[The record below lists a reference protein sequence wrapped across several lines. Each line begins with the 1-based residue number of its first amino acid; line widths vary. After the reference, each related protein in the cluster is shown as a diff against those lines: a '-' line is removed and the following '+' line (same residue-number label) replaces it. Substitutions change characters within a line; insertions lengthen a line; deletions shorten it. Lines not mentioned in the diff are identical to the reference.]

1 MSEVDL
7 ESQVSSGDEGA
18 GGERLVPV
26 GEAIRYRKRAQG
38 AEQEAAT
45 LQQQLEASEEKS
57 KQLARELDEAKHER
71 ELIASLTAA
80 GASDLEAAVLLAKA
94 RMEGTDGD
102 VDSVVEQLRKEKT
115 YLFEDVETS
124 GVASKTA
131 GVRERKPSG
140 QSVLDRAAKR
150 AATSGSRA
158 DMQEY
163 LRVRRQFV

>member
-1 MSEVDL
+1 MSEVDF
-7 ESQVSSGDEGA
+7 ESQVSSGDEAAGA
-18 GGERLVPV
+18 ERLVPV
-26 GEAIRYRKRAQG
+26 GEAIRYRRRAQE
-38 AEQEAAT
+38 AESQAAT
-45 LQQQLEASEEKS
+45 LEQQLQASRAKNE
-57 KQLARELDEAKHER
+57 QLAGELNETKLEGK
-71 ELIASLTAA
+71 LIASLTAA

-115 YLFEDVETS
+115 YLFEDVET
-124 GVASKTA
+124 GAVISKTA
-131 GVRERKPSG
+131 GVKERKPSG

-163 LRVRRQFV
+163 LGVRRQFV

>member
-1 MSEVDL
+1 MSEVDF

-18 GGERLVPV
+18 GSERLVPV
-26 GEAIRYRKRAQG
+26 GEAIRYRRRAQE
-38 AEQEAAT
+38 AEKEAAT
-45 LQQQLEASEEKS
+45 LEQQLQASREKNE
-57 KQLARELDEAKHER
+57 QLAGELNEAKLEGR
-71 ELIASLTAA
+71 LIASLTAA

-115 YLFEDVETS
+115 YLFEDVET
-124 GVASKTA
+124 GAVISKTA
-131 GVRERKPSG
+131 GVKERKPSG
-140 QSVLDRAAKR
+140 QSVLNRAAKR
-150 AATSGSRA
+150 AATSGNRA

>member
-1 MSEVDL
+1 MSEVDF

-26 GEAIRYRKRAQG
+26 GEAIRYRRRAQE
-38 AEQEAAT
+38 AEKEAAT
-45 LQQQLEASEEKS
+45 LEQQLQASRAKNE
-57 KQLARELDEAKHER
+57 QLAGELNEAKLEVR
-71 ELIASLTAA
+71 LIASLTAA

-94 RMEGTDGD
+94 RMEGTNGD

-124 GVASKTA
+124 GAISKTA
-131 GVRERKPSG
+131 GVKERKPSG

-163 LRVRRQFV
+163 LHVRRQFV

>member
-1 MSEVDL
+1 MSEVDF
-7 ESQVSSGDEGA
+7 ESPVSSGDEGS

-26 GEAIRYRKRAQG
+26 GEAIRYRKRAQS
-38 AEQEAAT
+38 AEQEAAA
-45 LQQQLEASEEKS
+45 LQQQLEASEAKS
-57 KQLARELDEAKHER
+57 KQLAGELDEAKHEK
-71 ELIASLTAA
+71 ELIASLVAA

-94 RMEGTDGD
+94 RMEGTNGD
-102 VDSVVEQLRKEKT
+102 VGSVVEQLKKEKT
-115 YLFEDVETS
+115 YLFEGVETS
-124 GVASKTA
+124 VVASKTS

-140 QSVLDRAAKR
+140 QGLLDRAAKR